1 MKITID
7 TKHDTHTEIRKAIKL
22 LYSLIGENE
31 VYTNE
36 PVGEKPTNIFE
47 DSSPQV
53 GNMMSLFDNMDT
65 PKETTEL
72 TPEPPEPEKKPSLEF
87 Y

>member
-7 TKHDTHTEIRKAIKL
+7 TKHDSHIEIRKAIRL
-22 LYSLIGENE
+22 LYSLIGEKE

-36 PVGEKPTNIFE
+36 PGEKPTNIFE
-47 DSSPQV
+47 DSSPEV
-53 GNMMSLFDNMDT
+53 GNMMSLFDNV
-65 PKETTEL
+65 E
-72 TPEPPEPEKKPSLEF
+72 TPESPATPETPDPKKPSLEF

>member
-7 TKHDTHTEIRKAIKL
+7 TKHDSHVEIRKAIRL
-22 LYSLIGENE
+22 LYSLIGEKE
-31 VYTNE
+31 IYTNE
-36 PVGEKPTNIFE
+36 PGEKPTNIFE

-53 GNMMSLFDNMDT
+53 GNMMSLFDNVDT
-65 PKETTEL
+65 PGSPEL
-72 TPEPPEPEKKPSLEF
+72 PEKPDKKPSLEF